1 MQQVN
6 DIFTIIKSRR
16 TIHRYLDQKVPFEEI
31 QNAVLA
37 AHHAPNHRL
46 TFPWRFVHIGPQIRK
61 IVDDASLKFQTAK
74 SPLSEDAL
82 EIFKE
87 KSIYPELLVVCQKR
101 TNDLM
106 QSKED
111 YAAVACAVQ
120 NLSLYLHSKGIGSK
134 WSTGGL
140 SQNPMAYQVLQI
152 NAQEEEIVGLI
163 WIGYAANTP
172 EINRPALSTIFRQT
186 P

>member
-37 AHHAPNHRL
+37 AHHAPNHKL
-46 TFPWRFVHIGPQIRK
+46 TFPWRFVHVGPQVRHV
-61 IVDDASLKFQTAK
+61 VDEASLKFQTSKGA
-74 SPLSEDAL
+74 LSDENL
-82 EIFKE
+82 ELFKE

-101 TNDLM
+101 ATDPQ

-140 SQNPMAYQVLQI
+140 SQNPYAYKILEI
-152 NAQEEEIVGLI
+152 NDQEEEIVGLI
-163 WIGYAANTP
+163 WIGYPAVTP
-172 EINRPALSTIFRQT
+172 QINRPELSSIFRQT